1 MTVTAG
7 HSILTKSHEE
17 NVIRIAFTPLA
28 ETEIGRLAVRPRP
41 SDQQGAIAGSSEFF
55 KPDFPQIEF
64 LRRYP
69 EDNPEADDALVKKS
83 ITRRTDKKTAGL
95 APSCP
100 HPTSMK

>member
-83 ITRRTDKKTAGL
+83 ITRLTGKKLPAWRHHARTR
-95 APSCP
+95 PQ
-100 HPTSMK
+100 